1 MKRYYTL
8 LRRLTLTTLCAL
20 LCVTA
25 ALAQNRIDRKIDHR
39 TGSGASNFTSVVKRN
54 PDTRKV
60 EKVVKVLTVGGWEA
74 NGFTDAFYAE
84 AHTGSFT
91 EKRDEATGSVTLL
104 LTVSTAK
111 AERIYMLEGRVP
123 RPYAK
128 EAKPYVGSAKI
139 TVIVVYKGGKG

>member
-20 LCVTA
+20 LCATA
-25 ALAQNRIDRKIDHR
+25 ALAQNRIDRKLDRR
-39 TGSGASNFTSVVKRN
+39 TGNGASNFTSVVKRN

-74 NGFTDAFYAE
+74 NGFADAFYDE

>member
-1 MKRYYTL
+1 MKRYHTL

-20 LCVTA
+20 LCATA
-25 ALAQNRIDRKIDHR
+25 ALAQNSIDRKIDHR
-39 TGSGASNFTSVVKRN
+39 TANGASNLTAVVKRN

-60 EKVVKVLTVGGWEA
+60 EKVMKVLTVGGWEA
-74 NGFTDAFYAE
+74 NSFADAFYAE
-84 AHTGSFT
+84 ANKGSFT
-91 EKRDEATGSVTLL
+91 EKRDEGSGSVTLL

-139 TVIVVYKGGKG
+139 TVIVVYKNGKG